1 MGPKSGRLQSEPVD
15 VIIPAASSTAKAE
28 ASQKGDSKCWPCIAQ
43 KAEAVLHGT
52 YKKGG
57 FVTCRR
63 VLRAG
68 LVGCLRVHVRYV
80 GWNLEVN
87 IDAAWPENN
96 PLF

>member
-1 MGPKSGRLQSEPVD
+1 M
-15 VIIPAASSTAKAE
+15 
-28 ASQKGDSKCWPCIAQ
+28 
-43 KAEAVLHGT
+43 LHGT
-52 YKKGG
+52 YKQGG

-68 LVGCLRVHVRYV
+68 LVGCLRAHVRYV